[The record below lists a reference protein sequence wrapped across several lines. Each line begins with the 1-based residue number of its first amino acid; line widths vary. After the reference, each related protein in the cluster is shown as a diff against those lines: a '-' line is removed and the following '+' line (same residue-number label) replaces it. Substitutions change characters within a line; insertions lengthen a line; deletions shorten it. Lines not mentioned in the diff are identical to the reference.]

1 MLFQMSSQLAGST
14 TRIVAGLAALATAL
28 VVSGCTSPSSS
39 DDHADHTHAE
49 TTPLINEQPAGF
61 NAGDVAFA
69 TQMIPHHQQ
78 AVDLS
83 ALVPDRSTN
92 PQVIQLATTIS
103 AEQAPEIQTLKV
115 FLVQWKENPDSDTG
129 HNGPGDMAMDGMVDD
144 ATMQRLESLKGPEF
158 DTLWLQSMIG
168 HHRGAI
174 EMAKAEIANGAN
186 IDAKALAQ
194 SIVTA
199 QQAEIDQMNKMLGT
213 S

>member
-1 MLFQMSSQLAGST
+1 MPFQMSSQLSGKA
-14 TRIVAGLAALATAL
+14 TRIVAGLAALAIAL
-28 VVSGCTSPSSS
+28 VISGCTSPSSS
-39 DDHADHTHAE
+39 NDHADHTQAA
-49 TTPLINEQPAGF
+49 TTPVISGQPAGF
-61 NAGDVAFA
+61 NADDVAFA
-69 TQMIPHHQQ
+69 TQMILHHQQ
-78 AVDLS
+78 AIDLS

-92 PQVIQLATTIS
+92 PRVILLAQTIS

-129 HNGPGDMAMDGMVDD
+129 HGHGDMAMDGMVDD
-144 ATMQRLESLKGPEF
+144 ATMRRLESLKGPEF

-174 EMAKAEIANGAN
+174 EMAKAEIANGTN
-186 IDAKALAQ
+186 IDAKTLAQ

-199 QQAEIDQMNKMLGT
+199 QQAEIEQMNKILGT

>member
-1 MLFQMSSQLAGST
+1 MLLQMSSRLSGRA

-28 VVSGCTSPSSS
+28 VIAGCTSPSSS
-39 DDHADHTHAE
+39 DSHADHTQD
-49 TTPLINEQPAGF
+49 TSTPVISGQPAGF
-61 NAGDVAFA
+61 NADDVAFA

-83 ALVPDRSTN
+83 ALVPDRSSN
-92 PQVIQLATTIS
+92 PQVIQLAKTIS
-103 AEQAPEIQTLKV
+103 AEQEPEIQTLKV

-129 HNGPGDMAMDGMVDD
+129 HNGHGDMAMDGMVDD

-186 IDAKALAQ
+186 VDAKTLAQ

>member
-1 MLFQMSSQLAGST
+1 MSPQLA
-14 TRIVAGLAALATAL
+14 RIVAGLAALATA
-28 VVSGCTSPSSS
+28 VAIAGCTSPSSS
-39 DDHADHTHAE
+39 DGHADHASDTSA
-49 TTPLINEQPAGF
+49 PVISGQPAGYD
-61 NAGDVAFA
+61 ADDVAFA

-92 PQVIQLATTIS
+92 PQVIQLAQTIS
-103 AEQAPEIQTLKV
+103 AEQAPEIQTLKA

-129 HNGPGDMAMDGMVDD
+129 HSGHDGMAMDGMVDD
-144 ATMQRLESLKGPEF
+144 ATMQRLKSLKGPEF

-186 IDAKALAQ
+186 VDAKTLAQ
-194 SIVTA
+194 SIITA
-199 QQAEIDQMNKMLGT
+199 QQAEIDQMNKMLGIG
-213 S
+213 